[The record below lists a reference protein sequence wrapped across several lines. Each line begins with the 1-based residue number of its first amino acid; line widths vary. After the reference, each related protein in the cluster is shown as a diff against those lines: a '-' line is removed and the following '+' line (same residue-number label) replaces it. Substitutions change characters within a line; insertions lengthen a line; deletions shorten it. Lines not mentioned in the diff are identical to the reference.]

1 MGSMYAAVLFIG
13 VLNGQSVQPVVS
25 VERTVFYRERAAGM
39 YSALPYAFGQV
50 AIEFPYTLVQ
60 SVIYSIIVYSMI
72 GFQWTVAK
80 FFWYLFFM
88 FFTLL
93 YFTFYGMMAVG
104 LTPSY
109 HVASIVSSAFYAIWN
124 LFTGFVISRPATP
137 VWWRWYCWICPVAWT
152 LYGLIVSQYGDI
164 VTPMDDGIPVN
175 VFVENYFDFK
185 HSWLGFVAVVIVA
198 FTMLFAFLFGFAI
211 MKLNFQKR

>member
-1 MGSMYAAVLFIG
+1 
-13 VLNGQSVQPVVS
+13 
-25 VERTVFYRERAAGM
+25 
-39 YSALPYAFGQV
+39 
-50 AIEFPYTLVQ
+50 
-60 SVIYSIIVYSMI
+60 MI

-124 LFTGFVISRPATP
+124 LFTGFVISRPVTTTILMAPTFNF
-137 VWWRWYCWICPVAWT
+137 
-152 LYGLIVSQYGDI
+152 VS
-164 VTPMDDGIPVN
+164 
-175 VFVENYFDFK
+175 
-185 HSWLGFVAVVIVA
+185 S
-198 FTMLFAFLFGFAI
+198 FL
-211 MKLNFQKR
+211 